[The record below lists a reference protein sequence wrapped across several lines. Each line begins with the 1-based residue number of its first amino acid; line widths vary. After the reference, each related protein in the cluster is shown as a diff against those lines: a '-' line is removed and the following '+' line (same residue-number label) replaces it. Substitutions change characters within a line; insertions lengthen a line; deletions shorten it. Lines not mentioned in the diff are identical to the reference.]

1 MNVRQAEELQSTRQ
15 QQQQQ
20 QQQHLMMMRGQG
32 VAESDSG
39 CFVASPDQHNMV
51 SGIIDIICCYKQF
64 FFNATLCLNNY
75 QSMNSISYISAKS
88 KLQKFKYLMNF
99 IEY

>member
-51 SGIIDIICCYKQF
+51 SE
-64 FFNATLCLNNY
+64 L
-75 QSMNSISYISAKS
+75 
-88 KLQKFKYLMNF
+88 
-99 IEY
+99 